1 MKCMF
6 CGGEMEKKNV
16 PYSID
21 RRGYHLY
28 LREVPACVCSQCGE
42 NYFEEED
49 VEEIQVIIRTIEQHI
64 DKLKVA

>member
-6 CGGEMEKKNV
+6 CGGEMEKKSV

-21 RRGYHLY
+21 RKGYHLY